1 MPQKVV
7 LALGANIGDP
17 IVQLQGA
24 VEALGEVVE
33 VQQIS
38 SLYRT
43 APEGV
48 HDQPDFHNLVLT
60 ARSTLEPLRLL
71 QEAMR
76 IEAEIGRVRSYRN
89 APRPIDIDLIDVGGT
104 ILTSPTLTLPH
115 PRMHLR
121 AFVLVPLVEVAPDWR
136 HPVLQ
141 RTAAELLA
149 LLPDNGG
156 VERLG
161 PLFPTA

>member
-1 MPQKVV
+1 MPQQVV
-7 LALGANIGDP
+7 LALGANIGEP
-17 IVQLQGA
+17 IVQLQRA
-24 VEALGEVVE
+24 VESLGQVVE

>member
-1 MPQKVV
+1 MPEVMI
-7 LALGANIGDP
+7 ALGANIGDP
-17 IVQLQGA
+17 IAQLQRA
-24 VEALGEVVE
+24 VESLGQVVE

>member
-1 MPQKVV
+1 MPQQVV

-17 IVQLQGA
+17 IVQLQNA

-38 SLYRT
+38 SLFRT

-48 HDQPDFHNLVLT
+48 VDQPEFYNLVVT
-60 ARSTLEPLRLL
+60 ARSELPPYQLL
-71 QEAMR
+71 QEALR
-76 IEAEIGRVRSYRN
+76 IEAQIGRVRSFRN
-89 APRPIDIDLIDVGGT
+89 APRTIDIDLIDAGGA
-104 ILTSPTLTLPH
+104 IVNSPDLTLPH

-121 AFVLVPLVEVAPDWR
+121 AFVLVPLVEIAPDWR

-141 RTAAELLA
+141 RTAVELIE
-149 LLPDNGG
+149 LLPDALE
-156 VERLG
+156 VARLG